1 MTQLSGQPDEAAPPA
16 STPVPDELVLAGD
29 FPPAQRPQW
38 RELVAGVLRKSGRE
52 VDPKQDRVE
61 DLLVT
66 HLCDGVDIAPLYTA
80 EDAPPA
86 AAGVP
91 GLAPFVR
98 GARPLG
104 ANPDGW
110 DVRARHADPD
120 VAATTEAVLAD
131 LSSGVTSLWL
141 VLGEGALPV
150 DGLAGVLGEVYLD
163 LAPVALDAGPA
174 DTAAAAEALFALVA
188 DRKLDAAAVAGTLGV
203 DPLGWLAGLDS
214 DTDVAAGLA
223 LAGELAAR
231 CLRHHPRL
239 RAVTVDATAY
249 QGAGADPAQELG
261 CSLAAG
267 VAYLRAL
274 TGGAGKTGL
283 SMNDAFA
290 QIDFRYAAP
299 ADQFTTIAKLRA
311 ARGLWARIASECG
324 VPDSP
329 QRQHAVSAESELTH
343 RDPWSNML
351 RGTLGCFGAGA
362 GGADAVTVLPF
373 DTAIGLPNA
382 FSRRIARNTQSLLI
396 MESHLA
402 RVLDPAGGSWYVE
415 SLTDALARQAWQVF
429 TGIERAG
436 GLAGVLADGSLA
448 DTIGTAWRER
458 EQRLATR
465 VEPVTG
471 VSEFPNLA
479 EKLPTRPAVR
489 RPTPRGALSRVR
501 PAAAFETLRAR
512 SDAHAARGGDRPAVF
527 LATLGP
533 VATHTARTGFATNLF
548 QAGGLA
554 TPAGGGTAEEIVA
567 AYRAAGTAVACLC
580 GSDKVYAAEAAAVAE
595 ALAAAGATVLLA
607 GPPGSVDIPGVDG
620 HVFAGCDAIEVLTG
634 TLKKLGVEL

>member
-16 STPVPDELVLAGD
+16 SAPPRDELVLAGD
-29 FPPAQRPQW
+29 FPPAQRQQW
-38 RELVAGVLRKSGRE
+38 RDLVAAVLRKSGRE
-52 VDPKQDRVE
+52 VDPQHDGVE

-66 HLCDGVDIAPLYTA
+66 HLCEGVDIAPLYTA
-80 EDAPPA
+80 DDAPPA
-86 AAGVP
+86 GAGVP
-91 GLAPFVR
+91 GLSPFVR

-104 ANPDGW
+104 ATPDGW

-120 VAATTEAVLAD
+120 VAATAEAVLAD
-131 LSSGVTSLWL
+131 LASGVTSLWL
-141 VLGEGALPV
+141 VFGEGALPV

-214 DTDVAAGLA
+214 GTDVAAGLA

-231 CLRHHPRL
+231 CLRDHPRL

-249 QGAGADPAQELG
+249 QGAGADPAQELA

-274 TGGAGKTGL
+274 TDSGV

-290 QIDFRYAAP
+290 QIDFRYTAP

-311 ARGLWARIASECG
+311 ARGLWARIAGECG

-329 QRQHAVSAESELTH
+329 QRQHAVSAESGLTH

-351 RGTLGCFGAGA
+351 RGTLGCFGAGV

-373 DTAIGLPNA
+373 DTAIGLPDA

-402 RVLDPAGGSWYVE
+402 RVVDPAGGSWYVE
-415 SLTDALARQAWQVF
+415 SLTDALSRRAWEVF

-436 GLAGVLADGSLA
+436 GLATVLADGSLA

-458 EQRLATR
+458 QQRLATR

-471 VSEFPNLA
+471 VSEFPDLA

-489 RPTPRGALSRVR
+489 RPAPRGVLPRVR

-512 SDAHAARGGDRPAVF
+512 CDAHAARTGDRPAVF

-533 VATHTARTGFATNLF
+533 VATHTARAGFATNMF

-554 TPAGGGTAEEIVA
+554 TPAGGGGTAEIVA

-580 GSDKVYAAEAAAVAE
+580 GSDKVYAADAAEVAG
-595 ALAAAGATVLLA
+595 ALADAGATVLLA
-607 GPPGSVDIPGVDG
+607 GPPGAVDVPGVDG
-620 HVFAGCDAIEVLTG
+620 HVFTGCDAIEVLTG
-634 TLKKLGVEL
+634 TLEKLGVEL